1 MKKSVLERSYGRK
14 INIFEDIGQNLASGT
29 RLFLQFFEVNEETIQ
44 FRALKYV
51 LSYLLPYQRPGMII
65 LWNFI
70 TFCEICGRK
79 MVISSVT
86 RSNILHYPTK
96 MIKLKVF

>member
-14 INIFEDIGQNLASGT
+14 INIFEDIGQNLVSGT
-29 RLFLQFFEVNEETIQ
+29 PLFLQFFEVNEETIQ

-51 LSYLLPYQRPGMII
+51 LSYLLPYQRLGMII

-70 TFCEICGRK
+70 LLFVKFLGGK
-79 MVISSVT
+79 W
-86 RSNILHYPTK
+86 
-96 MIKLKVF
+96 